1 MISDRGNSIVIQY
14 GCGPAGFGRTK
25 IDVLTPR
32 SLRISTQGISDGLPF
47 NYVLQARRI
56 GDCAKSASSLAIKA
70 AFNQHRLNG
79 MGAGFGTLSSQSGST
94 PDNWAARPRRA
105 ALLLSVDARL
115 ERAAMLYL
123 LIKAAISGVIVA
135 AVSEIAR
142 RYPGWGGLVASLP
155 LTSLLAM
162 IWLWRDSGD
171 AERVASCRS
180 STIWF
185 FIPSV
190 PLFIALP
197 LLIRS
202 GVGFLAGDGA
212 RRGR

>member
-1 MISDRGNSIVIQY
+1 
-14 GCGPAGFGRTK
+14 
-25 IDVLTPR
+25 
-32 SLRISTQGISDGLPF
+32 
-47 NYVLQARRI
+47 
-56 GDCAKSASSLAIKA
+56 
-70 AFNQHRLNG
+70 
-79 MGAGFGTLSSQSGST
+79 
-94 PDNWAARPRRA
+94 
-105 ALLLSVDARL
+105 
-115 ERAAMLYL
+115 MLYL
-123 LIKAAISGVIVA
+123 FIKAAISGAIVA

-162 IWLWRDSGD
+162 LWLWRDSGD
-171 AERVASCRS
+171 AERVAELSV

-202 GVGFLAGDGA
+202 GVGFWAAMAIVVAGTLALYALMFWAAPRLGLKL
-212 RRGR
+212 